1 MRAIKCVFP
10 IHQRVPSQ
18 PIRRSR
24 RLCPIVAYGSAA
36 RDAVGL
42 MKDEIHPFH
51 SPAGRDDGNKTLLDF
66 LLWRIDLFQGVWN

>member
-24 RLCPIVAYGSAA
+24 RLCPSVACGSAA
-36 RDAVGL
+36 RDAIGQ
-42 MKDEIHPFH
+42 MKDEIHRFH
-51 SPAGRDDGNKTLLDF
+51 SPAGRDDGNNF
-66 LLWRIDLFQGVWN
+66 LLWRIDLFEGVWN